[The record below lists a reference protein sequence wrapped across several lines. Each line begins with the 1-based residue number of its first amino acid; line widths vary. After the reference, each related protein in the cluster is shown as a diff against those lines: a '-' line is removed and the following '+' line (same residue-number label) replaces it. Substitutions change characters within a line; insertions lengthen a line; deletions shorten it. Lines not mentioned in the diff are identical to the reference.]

1 MYLWRIKLKRTSKKS
16 KKFIMNKEEA
26 TALNRLQQEAIKKL
40 AEVKK

>member
-1 MYLWRIKLKRTSKKS
+1 
-16 KKFIMNKEEA
+16 MNKEEA